1 MSYAKIKKDG
11 TPSDKTGRKP
21 LPVNEKKVQF
31 TMYEY
36 PKIITLNGGMY
47 KMKET
52 MLNSLKR

>member
-1 MSYAKIKKDG
+1 MSYSKIKLDG
-11 TPSDKTGRKP
+11 TASEKAGRKK
-21 LPVNEKKVQF
+21 LPKDEKKLKF

-52 MLNSLKR
+52 MLNALKR

>member
-11 TPSDKTGRKP
+11 TASDKTGRKP
-21 LPVNEKKVQF
+21 LPESERKVQF

-36 PKIITLNGGMY
+36 PKIIELNGGMY
-47 KMKET
+47 AMKET